1 MTEIALA
8 GEVMDDDDFFDDN
21 DDSYVVKTDISRMT
35 WGDQMVHARFQLLL
49 ETIGDVDQ
57 NEDQEAED
65 ATTED
70 EEKAIRAANR
80 ERKAARRAALTELI
94 AGFDELTEFLDRVS
108 RVRKNGVRVPMKKV
122 PMPFITDVM
131 NAIASQRGRRASKN

>member
-1 MTEIALA
+1 MNEIAMA
-8 GEVMDDDDFFDDN
+8 GEIVEDDDFFEEDN
-21 DDSYVVKTDISRMT
+21 ASFVVKTDISRMT

-57 NEDQEAED
+57 NEEQEAANA
-65 ATTED
+65 ATEE

-80 ERKAARRAALTELI
+80 ERAEARRAALRELL
-94 AGFDELTEFLDRVS
+94 AGFDELTEFLDRVA
-108 RVRKNGVRVPMKKV
+108 RVRKNGVRIPMAKV

>member
-1 MTEIALA
+1 MTEIAMA
-8 GEVMDDDDFFDDN
+8 GEIVEDDDFFEDN

-57 NEDQEAED
+57 DED
-65 ATTED
+65 AGDESQKRERTE
-70 EEKAIRAANR
+70 A
-80 ERKAARRAALTELI
+80 RKAALRELL

-108 RVRKNGVRVPMKKV
+108 RVRKNGVRIPMKKV

-131 NAIASQRGRRASKN
+131 NAIAAQRGRRASKN